1 MRTLVIAA
9 FATLTLAGTASAEAV
24 GCWPTLDGGERCKEA
39 DGHVTETRPDGEGG
53 MRKTSTDPSD
63 WGRSDGRGRGMTPPD
78 SMIRNDP
85 MLRRDYW
92 GRVTDPWEPKKQ
104 PTPVAGGWK
113 PPRPDNR

>member
-1 MRTLVIAA
+1 MIAGSLFDALLLVALVADRDASIGAIYEPDDGRPDGWSHRDFA
-9 FATLTLAGTASAEAV
+9 RAIGRAMGRGRVATLTISPALLKAG
-24 GCWPTLDGGERCKEA
+24 GWL
-39 DGHVTETRPDGEGG
+39 
-53 MRKTSTDPSD
+53 
-63 WGRSDGRGRGMTPPD
+63 
-78 SMIRNDP
+78 DP